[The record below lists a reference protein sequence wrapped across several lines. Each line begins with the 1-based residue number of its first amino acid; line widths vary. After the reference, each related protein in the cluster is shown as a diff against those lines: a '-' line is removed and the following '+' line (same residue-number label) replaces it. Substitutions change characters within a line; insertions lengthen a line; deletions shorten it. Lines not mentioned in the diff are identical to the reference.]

1 MKRKIM
7 QELIDWKQNS
17 AGKYAALIVGVR
29 RVGKSYIVEKF
40 AKEHYKSYLMIDF
53 TKVSDEIKDLF
64 NHQPDD
70 FDTFFTMLQTFY
82 GTTFYNRDT
91 LIIFDEVQAFPRAR
105 ELIKHFVADGRYD
118 YIETGSLMSIREN
131 VQDILIPSEEH
142 EIEMRPMDFEEFL
155 WALGEEHTYE
165 NIRYFYEQKKPLG
178 QAVHRKMMT
187 LFRQYLIVGGMPQ
200 AVQTFVDT
208 RDFKKADIEKRHIL
222 DLYGEDIDKHGGK
235 NATKIRQIYNLIPNQ
250 LSNANKR
257 FMFSAISDTARH
269 REYEEA
275 LLWLKDARL
284 VNLCFNTTEPT
295 VGLITRMDISAFKC
309 YQSDVGLLLS
319 QTFSAKD
326 LSREEIYKKLLF
338 DKLEFNNGL
347 IVEDVVAQM
356 LVAAGHGL
364 YYYAESEDR
373 MEIDFLLTKSHLTS
387 RKNIIPIEVKSG
399 KKYLTNSLT
408 KYRTKFSQ
416 QIEKSYILYD
426 GDLKVDTANNI
437 TYLPLYM
444 AGLL

>member
-7 QELIDWKQNS
+7 QDLTSWKQNS
-17 AGKYAALIVGVR
+17 AGKYAALVVGVR
-29 RVGKSYIVEKF
+29 RVGKSYIVEQF
-40 AKEHYKSYLMIDF
+40 AKENYRSHLMIDF

-64 NHQPDD
+64 NHQVDV
-70 FDTFFTMLQTFY
+70 FETFFTMLQTFY
-82 GTTFYNRDT
+82 DVTFYDRDT
-91 LIIFDEVQAFPRAR
+91 VLIFDEVQAFPRAR

-118 YIETGSLMSIREN
+118 YVETGSLMSIRKN
-131 VQDILIPSEEH
+131 VKDILIPSEEH

-155 WALGEEHTYE
+155 WALGEEGTYD
-165 NIRYFYEQKKPLG
+165 NLRYFYEKKIPLG

-200 AVQTFVDT
+200 AVQTFIDT
-208 RDFKKADIEKRHIL
+208 RDFKKVDIEKRHIL
-222 DLYGEDIDKHGGK
+222 DLYSEDIDKHGGK
-235 NATKIRQIYNLIPNQ
+235 NAQKIRQVYNLLPAQ

-257 FMFSAISDTARH
+257 FMFSAISDQARY

-275 LLWLKDARL
+275 LLWLKDARM

-295 VGLITRMDISAFKC
+295 VGLITRMDVSAFKC
-309 YQSDVGLLLS
+309 YQSDVGLLLA

-326 LSREEIYKKLLF
+326 LSREEIYKKILF

-356 LVAAGHGL
+356 FVASGHDL
-364 YYYAESEDR
+364 YYYSESEDR
-373 MEIDFLLTKSHLTS
+373 MEVDFLLTKPHLTS

-399 KKYLTNSLT
+399 KKYLVNSLD
-408 KYRTKFSQ
+408 KYREKFPQ
-416 QIEKSYILYD
+416 QVEKSYVLYD
-426 GDLKVDTANNI
+426 GDIKVEDNGVV
-437 TYLPLYM
+437 YLPLYM
-444 AGLL
+444 TGLL

>member
-7 QELIDWKQNS
+7 QELIDWKHNS
-17 AGKYAALIVGVR
+17 DGKYAALVVGAR
-29 RVGKSYIVEKF
+29 RVGKSYIVEQF
-40 AKEHYKSYLMIDF
+40 AKENYKSYLMLNF

-64 NHQPDD
+64 NHQADD
-70 FDTFFTMLQTFY
+70 FDTFFTMLQTY
-82 GTTFYNRDT
+82 YDTTFYNRDT
-91 LIIFDEVQAFPRAR
+91 VLIFDEIQAFPRAR

-118 YIETGSLMSIREN
+118 YIETGSLLSIREN

-155 WALGEEHTYE
+155 WALGEEHTYDSLH
-165 NIRYFYEQKKPLG
+165 YFYEHQKPLG

-200 AVQTFVDT
+200 AVQAFVDT
-208 RDFKKADIEKRHIL
+208 RDFRKVDIEKRHIL
-222 DLYGEDIDKHGGK
+222 TLYGEDIDKHGGK
-235 NATKIRQIYNLIPNQ
+235 NATKIRQVYDLIPAQ
-250 LSNANKR
+250 LSNNNKR
-257 FMFSAISDTARH
+257 FMLSAISDTARY

-275 LLWLKDARL
+275 LLWLKDARI

-295 VGLITRMDISAFKC
+295 VGLITRMDVSAFKC

-319 QTFSAKD
+319 QTFNEKD

-347 IVEDVVAQM
+347 IIEDVIAQM
-356 LVAAGHGL
+356 LVAANHKL
-364 YYYAESEDR
+364 YYYAESEER
-373 MEIDFLLTKSHLTS
+373 MEIDFLITKSHLTS

-399 KKYLTNSLT
+399 KHYLTNSLA
-408 KYRTKFSQ
+408 KYRNKFSQ

-426 GDLKVDTANNI
+426 GDVKIDDDNNVI
-437 TYLPLYM
+437 YLPLYM